1 MYEISYVVSGSEIA
15 LTEKK
20 ERKNN
25 NPVLQEEQ
33 MIITMAGFWLFPS

>member
-1 MYEISYVVSGSEIA
+1 MYEISYVVSGSEIT

-20 ERKNN
+20 EKNN

-33 MIITMAGFWLFPS
+33 MIITTAGFWLFPS